1 MYMYMYIYNLHLQ
14 STSEQ
19 NTQTTLTEL
28 CQDENSDYHFEPLWL
43 PGVEQG
49 EQQEGEGGHQEQ
61 VVEHG
66 REDSAGPIR
75 VRGVV
80 GD

>member
-1 MYMYMYIYNLHLQ
+1 MNRIHRP
-14 STSEQ
+14 
-19 NTQTTLTEL
+19 LTEL
-28 CQDENSDYHFEPLWL
+28 CQDENSDYHFEPLRL
-43 PGVEQG
+43 PDVEQG

-61 VVEHG
+61 VVEYG

>member
-1 MYMYMYIYNLHLQ
+1 MYIYNL
-14 STSEQ
+14 Q

-28 CQDENSDYHFEPLWL
+28 CQDDDYHFKPLWL

-49 EQQEGEGGHQEQ
+49 EQQEGERGHQEQ